1 MATPSEPLL
10 PSLGPE
16 PFPVYDPDVFYENTK
31 KLAAFEWE
39 EYYWPQRK
47 ARLAWRVEQ
56 WRNRVTQLM
65 QADRK
70 WFAHICTLH
79 EELKELEAQND
90 LNRTP
95 IVIRQFLVTKWAL
108 IDLEQVRNETAPLH
122 PLGIITRSIG
132 TPQRDTLLEFLE
144 RQVGVG
150 EATYTAECTRNF
162 IHRYGNI

>member
-1 MATPSEPLL
+1 MLYKFPVRGAHNLITSVTRAGKMATPSEPLL

-16 PFPVYDPDVFYENTK
+16 PFPEYDPDVFYDNTK

-122 PLGIITRSIG
+122 LLGDSHSQYRNS
-132 TPQRDTLLEFLE
+132 
-144 RQVGVG
+144 
-150 EATYTAECTRNF
+150 AT
-162 IHRYGNI
+162 